1 MIGFYSARILLGLRK
16 NSYLLFFI
24 TLSFLGMAIGTASLL
39 LIMAFMNGAQNLIRE
54 RFLATTPHLLVQP
67 ASGGTMEDLPGTLE
81 RLRRREGV
89 QRAERRLVLPALCDG
104 WFGEVAGVDSVSAVR
119 IPFGKTGER
128 VRLLLPLLG
137 LTPAGL
143 APSGMTLV
151 KNADGRASD
160 RIEVPLARLQEAL
173 GLQGRVS
180 SYALFLNDPERSA
193 GMEAELRTLFGPRAR
208 VSTFAQLNAPLFL
221 ALALEK
227 WLMFAGVGLVLLVS
241 FLQLYQSFS
250 LLVLHHEVTWATL
263 QALGASRSSI
273 AGIFSAVA
281 LGISLAGGGVGFMAA
296 LVLGHLQN
304 TRHILPFPQPLAHL
318 GHVPLVFDAGLT
330 ALVAALLALFS
341 LAVALPSAR
350 RAMALSVP
358 QVMYAPE

>member
-1 MIGFYSARILLGLRK
+1 MIGFLSARILLSLRK

-39 LIMAFMNGAQNLIRE
+39 LIMAFMNGAQDMIRK

-67 ASGGTMEDLPGTLE
+67 ASGSTLEDSPGTVE
-81 RLRRREGV
+81 RLRKLEGV
-89 QRAERRLVLPALCDG
+89 TRAERRLVLPALSG
-104 WFGEVAGVDSVSAVR
+104 VWFGEIAGMDGASTVR
-119 IPFGKTGER
+119 IPFGKPAER
-128 VRLLLPLLG
+128 VHLLLPVLT

-143 APSGMTLV
+143 VPSGLTLA
-151 KNADGRASD
+151 KESDGGSSD
-160 RIEVPLARLQEAL
+160 RIDVPLARLQEAL

-180 SYALFLNDPERSA
+180 AYALFLDDPERAA
-193 GMEAELRTLFGPRAR
+193 GLEGELQRLFGPRAR
-208 VSTFAQLNAPLFL
+208 VSTFARLNAPLFL

-281 LGISLAGGGVGFMAA
+281 LGISLAGGGAGFLVA

-304 TRHILPFPQPLAHL
+304 SRHILPFPQSLAHL
-318 GHVPLVFDAGLT
+318 GHVPLVLDAGLMFQ
-330 ALVAALLALFS
+330 VAALLALFS
-341 LAVALPSAR
+341 LAVALPTAR
-350 RAMALSVP
+350 KAMALSVP